1 MGIVRLYD
9 AIVDALTDQPTIDV
23 QSFLINKG
31 RGFTVSNRYTAG
43 LGNGDSIYLFVN
55 NPSDSGY
62 DYDVTILPRASGR
75 AELDVSFNATP
86 GDAGEEVD
94 VQNLK
99 SGSPRSFSGSVEEST
114 TTDTGTLPSHGTTFI
129 EDFVPGTGVGAAN
142 VSAQVVDAIAFTID
156 EGDNKLLELRNSSGG
171 NVDWIGLNVTIFEV
185 DGTYKEIE

>member
-1 MGIVRLYD
+1 MGIVRVYD

-31 RGFTVSNRYTAG
+31 RGFTVSNRYTSG